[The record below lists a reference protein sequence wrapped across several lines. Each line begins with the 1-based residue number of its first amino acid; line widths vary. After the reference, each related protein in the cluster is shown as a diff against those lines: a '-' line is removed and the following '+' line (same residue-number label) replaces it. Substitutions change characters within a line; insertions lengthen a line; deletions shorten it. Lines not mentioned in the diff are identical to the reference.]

1 MFFDVVS
8 LLSPE
13 KVVYF
18 VLVMTRLSGM
28 MITAPLISTYPIPHQ
43 IKAGLVA
50 LIAFL
55 TYPLIAKVSPI
66 EHMPLDL
73 LGLGIMAF
81 KEVVVGAIIG
91 FCMNLIF
98 VSIQIAGQLVSIQM
112 ALAMSDILDPVTKT
126 QTPVIGQFYLFI
138 AMIVFL
144 YINGDHYLFTSVL
157 DSYNLIPIDTNFIL
171 QGALVEKI
179 IYFTSQIF
187 VIAFSVVM
195 PVYSVLLILEVLL
208 AFTSKMMPQMNI
220 FTLAM
225 PFKIYV
231 GIALMSLFISK
242 TYFFMANTI
251 ENLLINVNGMFI

>member
-28 MITAPLISTYPIPHQ
+28 MMTAPLFSTYPIPSHV
-43 IKAGLVA
+43 KACLIA

-55 TYPLIAKVSPI
+55 TYPIIAKVSPI
-66 EHMPLDL
+66 ELMPTDL
-73 LGLGIMAF
+73 LSLGAMAF
-81 KEVVVGAIIG
+81 REVVVGAIIG

-144 YINGDHYLFTSVL
+144 YVNGHHYLFTSVL
-157 DSYNLIPIDTNFIL
+157 DSYNLIPIDTNFVI
-171 QGALVEKI
+171 QGALVQKI
-179 IYFTSQIF
+179 IFFTSQIF

-195 PVYSVLLILEVLL
+195 PVYSVLLIMEILF

-220 FTLAM
+220 FTIAM

-231 GIALMSLFISK
+231 GIALMAIFISK
-242 TYFFMANTI
+242 TYSFMAITV
-251 ENLLINVNGMFI
+251 ENLLKSVNGMFI

>member
-28 MITAPLISTYPIPHQ
+28 MITAPLISTYPIPNQ
-43 IKAGLVA
+43 VKAALVA
-50 LIAFL
+50 LIAFI

-66 EHMPLDL
+66 EHMPVDL
-73 LGLGIMAF
+73 LGLGIMSF

-98 VSIQIAGQLVSIQM
+98 VSIQIAGQLISIQM
-112 ALAMSDILDPVTKT
+112 ALAISDILDPVTKT
-126 QTPVIGQFYLFI
+126 QTPVIGQFYLFM

-144 YINGDHYLFTSVL
+144 FINGDHYLFTSVL
-157 DSYNLIPIDTNFIL
+157 SSYHLIPIDTNFIL

-195 PVYSVLLILEVLL
+195 PVYSVLLIMTVLL
-208 AFTSKMMPQMNI
+208 GFTSKMMPQMNI

-231 GIALMSLFISK
+231 GIALMALFISK
-242 TYFFMANTI
+242 TYSFMAITI
-251 ENLLINVNGMFI
+251 ESLLISVNKIFL

>member
-13 KVVYF
+13 KVIYF
-18 VLVMTRLSGM
+18 VLVMTRISGM
-28 MITAPLISTYPIPHQ
+28 MATAPLISTYPIPPQ
-43 IKAGLVA
+43 IKACLTALVA
-50 LIAFL
+50 FII
-55 TYPLIAKVSPI
+55 YPLIAKVSPI
-66 EHMPLDL
+66 EHMPTDL
-73 LGLGIMAF
+73 LGLGIMSL
-81 KEVVVGAIIG
+81 KEVIVGSIIG

-98 VSIQIAGQLVSIQM
+98 VSIQIAGQLISIQM
-112 ALAMSDILDPVTKT
+112 ALAISDILDPVTKT

-144 YINGDHYLFTSVL
+144 YINGDHYLFTSVV
-157 DSYNLIPIDTNFIL
+157 DSYNLIPIDANFIL

-179 IYFTSQIF
+179 IFFTSQIF

-195 PVYSVLLILEVLL
+195 PVYSVLLIMTVLL
-208 AFTSKMMPQMNI
+208 GFTSKMMPQMNI

-231 GIALMSLFISK
+231 GIALMAIFITK
-242 TYFFMANTI
+242 TYSFMATTI
-251 ENLLINVNGMFI
+251 ENLLISVNGMFI